1 MLTPFILLYFILKCM
16 YADDYSWGMGVL
28 ICGQN
33 NIFIARGGEPLH
45 FFLLPMCNCETYK
58 HDNQMADGDVA
69 LLLAPNPSSIQSY
82 QISNHILQTQG
93 CQTHYLYEPMQA
105 RNLAQKGKQPFA
117 CTFFRPSYLEN
128 SKH

>member
-1 MLTPFILLYFILKCM
+1 
-16 YADDYSWGMGVL
+16 
-28 ICGQN
+28 
-33 NIFIARGGEPLH
+33 
-45 FFLLPMCNCETYK
+45 
-58 HDNQMADGDVA
+58 MADGDVA

-117 CTFFRPSYLEN
+117 CTFFAHLTSKIQSTNPLLLFLREN
-128 SKH
+128 QQLT

>member
-1 MLTPFILLYFILKCM
+1 
-16 YADDYSWGMGVL
+16 MGVL

-45 FFLLPMCNCETYK
+45 FFILPMLTCNDCETYK
-58 HDNQMADGDVA
+58 HENQMADGDVA

-117 CTFFRPSYLEN
+117 CTFFRPSYLKN

>member
-1 MLTPFILLYFILKCM
+1 
-16 YADDYSWGMGVL
+16 
-28 ICGQN
+28 
-33 NIFIARGGEPLH
+33 
-45 FFLLPMCNCETYK
+45 
-58 HDNQMADGDVA
+58 MADGDAA

-82 QISNHILQTQG
+82 QISNHILQTQD

-117 CTFFRPSYLEN
+117 CTFFRPSYLKN